1 MNPSDE
7 TLMTAVTN
15 GRLEKLSELFRRY
28 RDPLYTF
35 LLRRTNGDQ
44 GIAEDLLQ
52 DTFERI
58 LKYRSSYRN
67 NQPFKAWAYTIARN
81 VLNDQLKRAGRMPL
95 KDGFDFGTLP
105 LDNRSANSCWEEHED
120 QGRMLAALNGLSSNY
135 REVVDL
141 AWKREL
147 KYAEI
152 ARILNTSESN
162 VKVRMHR
169 ACKQLQ
175 ANYQKLS

>member
-1 MNPSDE
+1 
-7 TLMTAVTN
+7 
-15 GRLEKLSELFRRY
+15 
-28 RDPLYTF
+28 
-35 LLRRTNGDQ
+35 
-44 GIAEDLLQ
+44 LLQ

-67 NQPFKAWAYTIARN
+67 EQPFRAWAYTIARN
-81 VLNDQLKRAGRMPL
+81 ALNDELKRSGRMPL
-95 KDGFDFGTLP
+95 KDGFDFGALP
-105 LDNRSANSCWEEHED
+105 VESHSAKSSWEERED
-120 QGRMLAALNGLSSNY
+120 QDRLQAALNGLSPNY
-135 REVVDL
+135 HEVVDL

-162 VKVRMHR
+162 VKVRRHR

-175 ANYQKLS
+175 ANYQKLPQ